1 MRKIFSLVCAVF
13 MTVMMFGQSYGI
25 LVNGHTYFAGTPAGE
40 YEGFTQY
47 TAHVQINAGDYCQ
60 LYDASNG
67 AAWAVKLNTYSED
80 GFTLNEDRYEVSVSG
95 CYDFYIKLKYGADEL
110 YIGNGSDCGE
120 GEEISGGDDEWSEI
134 KFTEVVAAADIA
146 ADASFEADEF
156 SIQITD
162 PDNKM
167 AIDANPCRFG
177 TVEAFVDYS
186 HRLKTGGKTNE
197 SVTKNFITATIPA
210 AGQLRIAVRTGS
222 NSDATRTL
230 VIKQGEKELY
240 NQVVKEA
247 DKTVVDETSYYPFIT
262 VDVAKGPVVLSYP
275 VNGLNFYAFAF
286 KAAEEQPGDDPGDE
300 PGEGL
305 KNPVLKVNVPADTK
319 EVFVAGDFSEWAFLP
334 MAAVKDVENQFTLTI
349 EGEFEAIA
357 YKYACGNDW
366 AYREVAE
373 DGTDIENRS
382 YAELDVVAKWLAV
395 PSGDDPGDEP
405 GDEPGE
411 GLKNPVLKVN
421 VPADTKEVFVAG
433 DFSEWAFLPMAAV
446 KDVENQ
452 FTLTIEG
459 EFEAIAYKYACG
471 NDWAYR
477 EVAEDG
483 TDIENRSYA
492 ELDVVA
498 KWLAVPSGD
507 DPGDEP
513 KEGYALLVNGTEFI
527 DLVHGEEYEGYDQW
541 FVEGA
546 ALKAGDVVKVHS
558 YETETSWAIGILNP
572 ASSKHVV
579 NSEEGLVFDQDG
591 EYTIYLKLK
600 FEADEIYVAPL
611 PDEGGDEP
619 GEKIENPIFTVIVP
633 EGTDSVFVAGSF
645 DEWASFRKLSAVEGK
660 DNQFTIQIEGEFE
673 AIEYKY
679 LAGPDWKY
687 VEVREGDANRTFVV
701 DALDEVSA
709 WTSVPEGGEEPPTP
723 GKEGY
728 ALLVNGTD
736 LIDLT
741 HGEEYEGYD
750 QWFVEGAA
758 LKAGDVVKVHSYET
772 EASWAIGILNPASS
786 KHVAN
791 SEDGLVF
798 DKDGEYTIYLKLKF
812 EADEIYVAPLP
823 DEGGDEPGEKIEN
836 PIFTVIVP
844 EGTDSVFVAGSFDEW
859 ASFRKLSAVEGKDN
873 QFTIQI
879 EGEFEAIEYKY
890 LAGPDWKY
898 VEVREGDA
906 NRTFVVDA
914 LDEVSAWTSVP
925 EGGEEPPTPGKEGYA
940 LLVNGT
946 EFIDLVHGE
955 EYEGYDQWFVEGA
968 ALKAG
973 DVVKV
978 HSYETETS
986 WAIGILNPAS
996 SKHVVNSEEGLV
1008 FDQDGEYTIYL
1019 KLKFEADEIYV
1030 APLAD
1035 EGGDEPVADGFYL
1048 IGTFNDWTPSAQYA
1062 FVLNPEAAPAVEYKV
1077 SVDLQ
1082 EGDKLK
1088 GLAVIMGQWIYYP
1101 EGDDIVVPAE
1111 YAGNC
1116 TIYFRPEYNPDWA
1129 AFGGHIYIVKQSGQ
1143 GIDEILSEGKAVKVL
1158 REGQVLIMKGNRT
1171 YTPMG
1176 QIVK

>member
-405 GDEPGE
+405 
-411 GLKNPVLKVN
+411 
-421 VPADTKEVFVAG
+421 
-433 DFSEWAFLPMAAV
+433 
-446 KDVENQ
+446 
-452 FTLTIEG
+452 
-459 EFEAIAYKYACG
+459 
-471 NDWAYR
+471 
-477 EVAEDG
+477 
-483 TDIENRSYA
+483 
-492 ELDVVA
+492 
-498 KWLAVPSGD
+498 
-507 DPGDEP
+507 
-513 KEGYALLVNGTEFI
+513 
-527 DLVHGEEYEGYDQW
+527 
-541 FVEGA
+541 
-546 ALKAGDVVKVHS
+546 
-558 YETETSWAIGILNP
+558 
-572 ASSKHVV
+572 
-579 NSEEGLVFDQDG
+579 
-591 EYTIYLKLK
+591 
-600 FEADEIYVAPL
+600 
-611 PDEGGDEP
+611 
-619 GEKIENPIFTVIVP
+619 
-633 EGTDSVFVAGSF
+633 
-645 DEWASFRKLSAVEGK
+645 
-660 DNQFTIQIEGEFE
+660 
-673 AIEYKY
+673 
-679 LAGPDWKY
+679 
-687 VEVREGDANRTFVV
+687 
-701 DALDEVSA
+701 
-709 WTSVPEGGEEPPTP
+709 
-723 GKEGY
+723 
-728 ALLVNGTD
+728 
-736 LIDLT
+736 
-741 HGEEYEGYD
+741 
-750 QWFVEGAA
+750 
-758 LKAGDVVKVHSYET
+758 
-772 EASWAIGILNPASS
+772 
-786 KHVAN
+786 
-791 SEDGLVF
+791 
-798 DKDGEYTIYLKLKF
+798 
-812 EADEIYVAPLP
+812 
-823 DEGGDEPGEKIEN
+823 
-836 PIFTVIVP
+836 
-844 EGTDSVFVAGSFDEW
+844 
-859 ASFRKLSAVEGKDN
+859 
-873 QFTIQI
+873 
-879 EGEFEAIEYKY
+879 
-890 LAGPDWKY
+890 
-898 VEVREGDA
+898 
-906 NRTFVVDA
+906 
-914 LDEVSAWTSVP
+914 
-925 EGGEEPPTPGKEGYA
+925 KEGYA

>member
-67 AAWAVKLNTYSED
+67 VAWAVKLNTYSED

-110 YIGNGSDCGE
+110 YIGNGAECGE
-120 GEEISGGDDEWSEI
+120 GEEISGGSEVDPNQMYVWNGI
-134 KFTEVVAAADIA
+134 SVTSAE
-146 ADASFEADEF
+146 DAIE
-156 SIQITD
+156 
-162 PDNKM
+162 K
-167 AIDANPCRFG
+167 
-177 TVEAFVDYS
+177 
-186 HRLKTGGKTNE
+186 GGKAEAVQADGNNIVVGAAQKGNWCLKANKGFNSGAYYLGIAMDNAVNAGDTVKIAYFRTSTSNSYVLGMDFSADKASASTDHQILTEGDPQVLASAGVPAE
-197 SVTKNFITATIPA
+197 STFIIPEGVENAKYMRIYRNSGSTGLWVAKVELVKA
-210 AGQLRIAVRTGS
+210 AGTS
-222 NSDATRTL
+222 
-230 VIKQGEKELY
+230 
-240 NQVVKEA
+240 
-247 DKTVVDETSYYPFIT
+247 VD
-262 VDVAKGPVVLSYP
+262 
-275 VNGLNFYAFAF
+275 
-286 KAAEEQPGDDPGDE
+286 PGDDPGDE

-319 EVFVAGDFSEWAFLP
+319 EVYVAGDFSEWAFLP
-334 MAAVKDVENQFTLTI
+334 MAAVEEVENQFTLAI
-349 EGEFEAIA
+349 EGEFESIA

-373 DGTDIENRS
+373 DGTDIADRS
-382 YAELDVVAKWLAV
+382 YSELDVVAKWLAV
-395 PSGDDPGDEP
+395 PGGDEP
-405 GDEPGE
+405 PTPG
-411 GLKNPVLKVN
+411 
-421 VPADTKEVFVAG
+421 
-433 DFSEWAFLPMAAV
+433 
-446 KDVENQ
+446 
-452 FTLTIEG
+452 
-459 EFEAIAYKYACG
+459 
-471 NDWAYR
+471 
-477 EVAEDG
+477 
-483 TDIENRSYA
+483 
-492 ELDVVA
+492 
-498 KWLAVPSGD
+498 
-507 DPGDEP
+507 

-546 ALKAGDVVKVHS
+546 ALKAGDVVKVHN
-558 YETETSWAIGILNP
+558 YATEASWAIGILNP
-572 ASSKHVV
+572 ASSKHVA
-579 NSEEGLVFDQDG
+579 NSEDGLVFDKEG

-791 SEDGLVF
+791 SE
-798 DKDGEYTIYLKLKF
+798 
-812 EADEIYVAPLP
+812 
-823 DEGGDEPGEKIEN
+823 
-836 PIFTVIVP
+836 
-844 EGTDSVFVAGSFDEW
+844 
-859 ASFRKLSAVEGKDN
+859 
-873 QFTIQI
+873 
-879 EGEFEAIEYKY
+879 
-890 LAGPDWKY
+890 
-898 VEVREGDA
+898 
-906 NRTFVVDA
+906 
-914 LDEVSAWTSVP
+914 
-925 EGGEEPPTPGKEGYA
+925 
-940 LLVNGT
+940 
-946 EFIDLVHGE
+946 
-955 EYEGYDQWFVEGA
+955 
-968 ALKAG
+968 
-973 DVVKV
+973 
-978 HSYETETS
+978 
-986 WAIGILNPAS
+986 
-996 SKHVVNSEEGLV
+996 EGLV

-1176 QIVK
+1176 QLVK

>member
-405 GDEPGE
+405 
-411 GLKNPVLKVN
+411 
-421 VPADTKEVFVAG
+421 
-433 DFSEWAFLPMAAV
+433 
-446 KDVENQ
+446 
-452 FTLTIEG
+452 
-459 EFEAIAYKYACG
+459 
-471 NDWAYR
+471 
-477 EVAEDG
+477 
-483 TDIENRSYA
+483 
-492 ELDVVA
+492 
-498 KWLAVPSGD
+498 
-507 DPGDEP
+507 

-558 YETETSWAIGILNP
+558 YETEA
-572 ASSKHVV
+572 
-579 NSEEGLVFDQDG
+579 
-591 EYTIYLKLK
+591 
-600 FEADEIYVAPL
+600 
-611 PDEGGDEP
+611 
-619 GEKIENPIFTVIVP
+619 
-633 EGTDSVFVAGSF
+633 
-645 DEWASFRKLSAVEGK
+645 
-660 DNQFTIQIEGEFE
+660 
-673 AIEYKY
+673 
-679 LAGPDWKY
+679 
-687 VEVREGDANRTFVV
+687 
-701 DALDEVSA
+701 
-709 WTSVPEGGEEPPTP
+709 
-723 GKEGY
+723 
-728 ALLVNGTD
+728 
-736 LIDLT
+736 
-741 HGEEYEGYD
+741 
-750 QWFVEGAA
+750 
-758 LKAGDVVKVHSYET
+758 
-772 EASWAIGILNPASS
+772 
-786 KHVAN
+786 
-791 SEDGLVF
+791 
-798 DKDGEYTIYLKLKF
+798 
-812 EADEIYVAPLP
+812 
-823 DEGGDEPGEKIEN
+823 
-836 PIFTVIVP
+836 
-844 EGTDSVFVAGSFDEW
+844 
-859 ASFRKLSAVEGKDN
+859 
-873 QFTIQI
+873 
-879 EGEFEAIEYKY
+879 
-890 LAGPDWKY
+890 
-898 VEVREGDA
+898 
-906 NRTFVVDA
+906 
-914 LDEVSAWTSVP
+914 
-925 EGGEEPPTPGKEGYA
+925 
-940 LLVNGT
+940 
-946 EFIDLVHGE
+946 
-955 EYEGYDQWFVEGA
+955 
-968 ALKAG
+968 
-973 DVVKV
+973 
-978 HSYETETS
+978 S